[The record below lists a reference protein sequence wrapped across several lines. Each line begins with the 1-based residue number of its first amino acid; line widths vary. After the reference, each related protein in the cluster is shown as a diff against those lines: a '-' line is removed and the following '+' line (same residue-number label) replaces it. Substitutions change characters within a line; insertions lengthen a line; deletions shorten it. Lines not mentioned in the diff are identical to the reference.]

1 MPLCRYAV
9 TPRRTA
15 QPHHI
20 IVLIPLPGPRYPVI
34 PCPAAGHQRK
44 TGRWVE
50 GLPSKPKKIKRVE
63 GNASTQSEH
72 LLEQLLGSDLL
83 PNYSANIPCGYRKQT
98 EFKLLLVVHQLPT
111 MAAATVFD
119 STLFGN
125 IFGTEEA
132 RQAFS
137 ERSYVANLIKAECAL
152 AEAEEAEGIVP
163 AGTAA
168 VLKEH
173 CDVSKIDW
181 QLLAARTEIVGYPV
195 LPLVEQM
202 SKWVPEETCKCEIA
216 LAFAE
221 LNC

>member
-1 MPLCRYAV
+1 M
-9 TPRRTA
+9 
-15 QPHHI
+15 
-20 IVLIPLPGPRYPVI
+20 
-34 PCPAAGHQRK
+34 
-44 TGRWVE
+44 
-50 GLPSKPKKIKRVE
+50 S
-63 GNASTQSEH
+63 
-72 LLEQLLGSDLL
+72 
-83 PNYSANIPCGYRKQT
+83 
-98 EFKLLLVVHQLPT
+98 
-111 MAAATVFD
+111 AATVFD

-163 AGTAA
+163 SGTAA
-168 VLKEH
+168 VLREH

-202 SKWVPEETCKCEIA
+202 SKWVPEETCKSA
-216 LAFAE
+216 SE
-221 LNC
+221 LGWVLYAGANTKSSQPDTSTGVRLPKISWTLPQFCR